1 MIGKVYKYQL
11 QMTDAQ
17 ELILPSKPIS
27 AAVQG
32 SGVVVYALFNEVN
45 TERKY
50 LFRIA
55 GTGHPMEDAESFE
68 FLATL
73 QPIPGLFFHVFY
85 KEV

>member
-17 ELILPSKPIS
+17 ELIWPS
-27 AAVQG
+27 
-32 SGVVVYALFNEVN
+32 LFDEVN

-55 GTGHPMEDAESFE
+55 GTGHPIEDAESFE

>member
-45 TERKY
+45 TE
-50 LFRIA
+50 
-55 GTGHPMEDAESFE
+55 SFE